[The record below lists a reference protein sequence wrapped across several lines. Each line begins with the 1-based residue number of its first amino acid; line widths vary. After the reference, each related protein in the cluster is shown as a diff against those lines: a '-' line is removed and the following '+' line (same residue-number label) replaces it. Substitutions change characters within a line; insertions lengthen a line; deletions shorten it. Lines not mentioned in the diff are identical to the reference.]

1 MVPAQPPQSVAP
13 PPHALG
19 CPKCGIGAQAAT
31 GILTCTGCGLVYA
44 LHAGARAD
52 SRVVPVPFDQRAE
65 RVKAVSNGIVLRKM
79 ALVAPEGVSEGTL
92 DPVTGYIP
100 IEQNGVYFGDIFT
113 IAVWRKVDV
122 LKLVATAILP
132 FPLALLFVS
141 LGITQHPVF
150 LAFGAPFVL
159 GTAWMTYRAFKI
171 KVHMARVVGSTRT
184 IEVRFDAP
192 IWRRKK
198 FHDEMLRRA
207 GIAPSPIP

>member
-1 MVPAQPPQSVAP
+1 MMQVSTP

-19 CPKCGIGAQAAT
+19 CPKCGIGAPAAT
-31 GILTCTGCGLVYA
+31 GLMTCAGCGLRFA

-52 SRVVPVPFDQRAE
+52 TRVVPVPFDPRAE

-100 IEQNGVYFGDIFT
+100 IDQNGVYFGDIFT

-132 FPLALLFVS
+132 LPLALIFVS
-141 LGITQHPVF
+141 LGITQSPVF
-150 LAFGAPFVL
+150 LAFGVPLAL
-159 GTAWMTYRAFKI
+159 GTAWMVYRAFKI
-171 KVHMARVVGSTRT
+171 KVHMARVVGSART

-192 IWRRKK
+192 IWRKKK